1 MDYVRRAV
9 WGIRYADTACIFSR
23 STQGLA
29 KMREVIVEVCGA
41 FALMVSAKKTETM
54 CMPPPRKPRAMLRDV
69 AAGKCCKQL

>member
-9 WGIRYADTACIFSR
+9 WGMRYADNACIFSR

-54 CMPPPRKPRAMLRDV
+54 YMPRKPRAMLREV